1 MKTINASLKLEMD
14 KSDSLIKENI
24 ALKEEISKFKSTAH
38 EDLVKETF
46 VEISKFKEI
55 AEDKVESKNE
65 ELSKMS
71 DAALNAMKAAYG
83 EFNVSKMGE
92 EADPITKPTQDLK
105 PEDDEDKLMSKM
117 ADSDVQRMIKQ
128 RLNVRV

>member
-65 ELSKMS
+65 ELSK
-71 DAALNAMKAAYG
+71 N
-83 EFNVSKMGE
+83 E
-92 EADPITKPTQDLK
+92 
-105 PEDDEDKLMSKM
+105 
-117 ADSDVQRMIKQ
+117 
-128 RLNVRV
+128 